1 MNERPKRL
9 VLWLLALTVFLLF
22 AYHGRPVP
30 CPGEQPAFLPGRSAG
45 QGGVTIRIEGDCIKP
60 GIYHFKNEVPL
71 GTVINMTVPFLRSI
85 SGDSSPL
92 NKKLSNGDVVTIPVS
107 KSEHVEITRDGVPIA
122 GKMLLGIPLDPNVLT
137 ADEWENLPRIGP
149 SLARRIVA
157 DRQYN
162 GDFLA
167 VCDLERVPGI
177 GAATVKQLE
186 GYFVQDAKRRNH

>member
-1 MNERPKRL
+1 MAALFLVRESSRPFCR
-9 VLWLLALTVFLLF
+9 
-22 AYHGRPVP
+22 
-30 CPGEQPAFLPGRSAG
+30 ERSAG

-85 SGDSSPL
+85 VGDSSAF
-92 NKKLSNGDVVTIPVS
+92 NKKLSSGDVVTIPVS
-107 KSEHVEITRDGVPIA
+107 KSEHAEITRDGMPIA
-122 GKMLLGIPLDPNVLT
+122 EKMLLGIPLDPNVLT

-149 SLARRIVA
+149 SLAKRIVA

-167 VCDLERVPGI
+167 VRDLERVPGI

-186 GYFVQDAKRRNH
+186 GYFVQDANR

>member
-30 CPGEQPAFLPGRSAG
+30 CPGEQPAFLPGGSAG
-45 QGGVTIRIEGDCIKP
+45 KGGVTIRIEGDCIKP

-71 GTVINMTVPFLRSI
+71 GTVINMTVPFLRGI
-85 SGDSSPL
+85 PEDSGVF
-92 NKKLSNGDVVTIPVS
+92 NKKLSSGDIVVISVS
-107 KSEHVEITRDGVPIA
+107 KREHAEIA
-122 GKMLLGIPLDPNVLT
+122 GDSMLIVEKMLLGIPLDPNLLT
-137 ADEWENLPRIGP
+137 ADEWEYLPRIGP
-149 SLARRIVA
+149 SLAKRIVA

-167 VCDLERVPGI
+167 VRDLKRVPGI

-186 GYFVQDAKRRNH
+186 GYFEQDTTR

>member
-22 AYHGRPVP
+22 AYHGRPVR
-30 CPGEQPAFLPGRSAG
+30 CPGEQSDFLPGGSAG

-60 GIYHFKNEVPL
+60 GIYHLKNEVPL
-71 GTVINMTVPFLRSI
+71 GTVINMTVPFLRRI
-85 SGDSSPL
+85 VGDSSTF
-92 NKKLSNGDVVTIPVS
+92 NKKLSSGDVVTIPVS
-107 KSEHVEITRDGVPIA
+107 KSEHAEITRDGMPVVE
-122 GKMLLGIPLDPNVLT
+122 KMLLGIPLDPNVLT

-149 SLARRIVA
+149 SLAKRIVA

-167 VCDLERVPGI
+167 VRDLERVPGI
-177 GAATVKQLE
+177 GAVTVKQLE
-186 GYFVQDAKRRNH
+186 GYFVQDTNR

>member
-9 VLWLLALTVFLLF
+9 VLWLLALTVFLLL
-22 AYHGRPVP
+22 AYHDRPVS
-30 CPGEQPAFLPGRSAG
+30 CPGEQSAFLPEKSAG

-60 GIYHFKNEVPL
+60 GIYHFKNEVSL

-85 SGDSSPL
+85 FGDSSAF
-92 NKKLSNGDVVTIPVS
+92 NRKLSSGDVVMIQE
-107 KSEHVEITRDGVPIA
+107 SEIEHAEIIRDGVPIVE
-122 GKMLLGIPLDPNVLT
+122 KMLLGIPLDPNVLT

-149 SLARRIVA
+149 SLAKRIVV

-167 VCDLERVPGI
+167 VRDLERVPGI

-186 GYFVQDAKRRNH
+186 GYFVQETNRRNH